1 MVSNSPIHINKYF
14 SGLEDVSIRH
24 EGLYIEI
31 KVMPIFGDIGS
42 IHPGKWL

>member
-24 EGLYIEI
+24 EGLYNE
-31 KVMPIFGDIGS
+31 KKGVVLVHD
-42 IHPGKWL
+42 